1 MFHTLRNVRTAT
13 TAKFAGTIL
22 ITALIGAVTA
32 AADDISE
39 VSVTNSGKLPL
50 KVVILSE
57 PGFGDLGR
65 SSSIVSGHSGHG
77 TVHLKSKVKTYHW
90 EVFALGP
97 DGQQDKEPCD
107 SDHRKGVSASSITVG
122 CDHTIAEQKKP
133 PAPPPAATAAQ
144 PTPPPTSSGQP
155 KPPPN
160 LRLPSRA
167 ELEKDIDDVE
177 NDLAKVDGEL
187 SKVNSKEKLEELKK
201 RVSKDREAIDRV
213 KRILEGPQRSVIET
227 NPQDWTIV
235 TKKTTDAG
243 AKAEAFEKALFHCVL
258 AGDVTSGDAPGS
270 NVPPRRT

>member
-1 MFHTLRNVRTAT
+1 
-13 TAKFAGTIL
+13 
-22 ITALIGAVTA
+22 
-32 AADDISE
+32 
-39 VSVTNSGKLPL
+39 
-50 KVVILSE
+50 LSE
-57 PGFGDLGR
+57 PGFGELGR
-65 SSSIVSGHSGHG
+65 SSSPDFVSGHSGHG

-122 CDHTIAEQKKP
+122 CDHPMTAAKP

-167 ELEKDIDDVE
+167 ELEKDIDDAE
-177 NDLAKVDGEL
+177 NDLAKVDGDL

-201 RVSKDREAIDRV
+201 RVSKDRETIDRV

-243 AKAEAFEKALFHCVL
+243 AKAEALEKALFHCVL
-258 AGDVTSGDAPGS
+258 AGDVTSGDAQGS
-270 NVPPRRT
+270 NVPPQTNIDPTTKGKHAAGCKRDF